1 MHICHLIAHLRLGAG
16 RYVTDLAIEQVRSG
30 HVVSVCVSD
39 DYEGNWKSDPGFIA
53 ELCEAGIGILKPGD
67 LFHRTAD
74 GLHRAAECLRDCS
87 QSLVNGG
94 VAHAHT
100 AMSAVVARWAGAPTV
115 ICTCHGWN
123 LARPQEY
130 DLQDALAFSTCDS
143 IISPSKYWANLVSRL
158 ASRSDIKVQPL
169 GFDLSRYPETANVV
183 GGYSVVERIVCMA
196 ELTARKGQSVLIN
209 AMPLVWD
216 QFPNA
221 ELCFMGSGDA
231 EQELFSQAKKVD
243 PDSRRIRFLGFVK
256 NPFLMLGE
264 FDIMCLP
271 ALSDNQP
278 VSIIE
283 GMLAGL
289 PVVSTEVGGI
299 PELLA
304 MARCGECVA
313 PGDYKAIAAGLVKWL
328 RRPSEERRE
337 CGENARRLVRTIFD
351 IKTHAQRINSLY
363 DEAA

>member
-16 RYVTDLAIEQVRSG
+16 RYVTDLAIEQARCA

-53 ELCEAGIGILKPGD
+53 ELYEAGVDVIKPGD
-67 LFHRTAD
+67 LFHRTVD
-74 GLHRAAECLRDCS
+74 GLHRAAECLRECS
-87 QSLVNGG
+87 RSWVNGG

-100 AMSAVVARWAGAPTV
+100 AMSAVVAGWAGAPAV

-130 DLQDALAFSTCDS
+130 DLQDAIAFSSCDR
-143 IISPSKYWANLVSRL
+143 IISPSKYWADLVSRV

-169 GFDLSRYPETANVV
+169 GFDLSRYPETANVA
-183 GGYSVVERIVCMA
+183 GNHSGVERIVCMA
-196 ELTARKGQSVLIN
+196 ELTARKGQSVLID
-209 AMPLVWD
+209 AMPLVWV
-216 QFPNA
+216 QFPDA
-221 ELCFMGSGDA
+221 ELCFIGNGDA
-231 EQELFSQAKKVD
+231 EQELLAQARKVD
-243 PDSRRIRFLGFVK
+243 PDGRRIRFLGFVE
-256 NPFLMLGE
+256 NPFLLLGE

-304 MARCGECVA
+304 MVQCGECVA
-313 PGDYKAIAAGLVKWL
+313 PGDFKAIAAGLVRWL
-328 RRPSEERRE
+328 RCPSEERRE
-337 CGENARRLVRTIFD
+337 CGENARRLARTIFD
-351 IKTHAQRINSLY
+351 IKAHVQRINSFY
-363 DEAA
+363 GEVT